1 MSSIS
6 RKVKTQRSKGA
17 QPFLDSALAEFEME
31 SRMACRAMRV
41 RLAMTVYGVGSL
53 LPNDLPRSQPLPT
66 ADVALGQTVH

>member
-17 QPFLDSALAEFEME
+17 QPFLESALAEFEME

-41 RLAMTVYGVGSL
+41 RSPMTVFGVGSL
-53 LPNDLPRSQPLPT
+53 LPNDLPRSQALPT
-66 ADVALGQTVH
+66 ADVAVGQTVH

>member
-6 RKVKTQRSKGA
+6 RKVKTQCSKGA

-41 RLAMTVYGVGSL
+41 RLAMTVFGVGSL

-66 ADVALGQTVH
+66 TDVALGQTVH